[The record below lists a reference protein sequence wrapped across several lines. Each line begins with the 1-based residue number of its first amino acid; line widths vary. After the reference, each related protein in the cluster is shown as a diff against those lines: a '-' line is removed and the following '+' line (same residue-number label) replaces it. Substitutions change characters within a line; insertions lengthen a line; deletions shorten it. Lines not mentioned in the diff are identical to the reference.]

1 MNIHHAILGML
12 SCKPMTGYDLKKMMQ
27 DSVYMHWS
35 GNNNQIYKALL
46 ELQNDGFVE
55 NRVMHQESLPSKK
68 IYTVTPNGLV
78 ALKEWAAAAP
88 EAPEF
93 KKSFLVQLAWADLLD
108 GEELDNLLADY
119 EKELELTLVMNREKL
134 RRGSGLTPR
143 TKREAFLWEAIGENI
158 LSSCQNELDW
168 VKKLRGGL
176 AGFEEEKEEEPV
188 NHRLVEQG
196 EIKYVE
202 VVARPQ
208 PVKTEQDALELL
220 SLLGEYG
227 AGRLMLH
234 AGALSEDFFR
244 LRTGVAGA
252 VLQKLVNYS
261 VKTAVLLPETAELGS
276 RFKELIS
283 ETKKGGPYRFFKDRD
298 KAEKWLLK
306 E

>member
-1 MNIHHAILGML
+1 
-12 SCKPMTGYDLKKMMQ
+12 MMQ

-46 ELQNDGFVE
+46 ELQNDGFVTNE
-55 NRVMHQESLPSKK
+55 IVHQESLPSKK
-68 IYTVTPNGLV
+68 IYTVTPNGLA
-78 ALKEWAAAAP
+78 ALKAWAAAAP

-108 GEELDNLLADY
+108 GEELDRLLESY
-119 EKELELTLVMNREKL
+119 ERELELNLVMNREKL
-134 RRGSGLTPR
+134 RRGSNLTPR

-168 VKKLRGGL
+168 VKKLRGGP
-176 AGFEEEKEEEPV
+176 AGFEKGKEEETV

-202 VVARPQ
+202 VLARPL

-220 SLLGEYG
+220 SLLGEHG

-261 VKTAVLLPETAELGS
+261 VKTAVLLPENAELGPGS
-276 RFKELIS
+276 KSSSPRPKRRAVPVLQ
-283 ETKKGGPYRFFKDRD
+283 GP
-298 KAEKWLLK
+298 
-306 E
+306 